1 MATSGLLLAATLLG
15 VASCQARM
23 PQSIPEP
30 NMAQEFSAAPSRVGQ
45 PRMKPI
51 VFEGRRYEQIM
62 NGQVSG
68 LAQRTG
74 LMAIFEAE
82 NKTRLAVIK
91 IYDEERDARVEAD
104 VQDVF
109 FTRFELLPEQR
120 SLLIENERHKRFLF
134 NIDSQTVVPAD

>member
-1 MATSGLLLAATLLG
+1 
-15 VASCQARM
+15 
-23 PQSIPEP
+23 
-30 NMAQEFSAAPSRVGQ
+30 MAQEFSAAPSRVGQ

-82 NKTRLAVIK
+82 SKTRLAVIK